1 MMEAL
6 DKELQELR
14 DEIQPVVVELDKLRR
29 ELQAIDMPDHARGGP
44 YVHPHGDDPPEAVAA
59 RRRVVV
65 AAIEALEAAVKA
77 QEQKMIEAARRHA
90 DELEHDPHMLDDMI
104 GALYRNA
111 GMRRPP
117 LAQASMVLSEAR
129 YGNTRIRWRPAA
141 QRRPTS
147 PSAASGT
154 ALRPWPTG
162 WRRRK
167 GRRRR
172 RRPQPGRQPARGLSI
187 PTAGRC
193 DGSLSSPARRRSW
206 SRPKWP
212 SHRNC

>member
-59 RRRVVV
+59 RRRAVV

-77 QEQKMIEAARRHA
+77 QEQKMVEAARRHA
-90 DELEHDPHMLDDMI
+90 DELEHDPYMLDDMI

-117 LAQASMVLSEAR
+117 LAQASMVLSAAR
-129 YGNTRIRWRPAA
+129 YGNTAYPMAPGGAEEADLA
-141 QRRPTS
+141 QCCERDR
-147 PSAASGT
+147 AT
-154 ALRPWPTG
+154 ALADWVAG
-162 WRRRK
+162 LERR
-167 GRRRR
+167 
-172 RRPQPGRQPARGLSI
+172 AS
-187 PTAGRC
+187 A
-193 DGSLSSPARRRSW
+193 SASS
-206 SRPKWP
+206 
-212 SHRNC
+212 ND